1 MAPTKHHATVNT
13 TTTPQ
18 LARRR
23 LLLQLACALP
33 AALVEAAQADGPR
46 QITWSD
52 LIPKDWDA
60 AKALRGVDI
69 SALQDGD
76 PRANEL
82 LVMVREAADNAP
94 PNAALA
100 GSQIRIAGFVVPLD
114 EARGEISEFLLVP
127 YFGACIHSPPPP
139 ANQIIHVKNAAPSQ
153 RLQGMRSMDVVWVS
167 GTLQINRADTMM
179 GVSGYHVSAESVTR
193 YTAAAAK

>member
-1 MAPTKHHATVNT
+1 
-13 TTTPQ
+13 
-18 LARRR
+18 
-23 LLLQLACALP
+23 
-33 AALVEAAQADGPR
+33 
-46 QITWSD
+46 
-52 LIPKDWDA
+52 
-60 AKALRGVDI
+60 
-69 SALQDGD
+69 
-76 PRANEL
+76 
-82 LVMVREAADNAP
+82 MVREAADNAP